1 MAVGIVMHMCASSMC
16 VEAVHV
22 SGRARLAADLSAQ
35 VNLTL
40 SGHTLGVFRPARR
53 ALSHQQH

>member
-1 MAVGIVMHMCASSMC
+1 MGMCIFMNQC
-16 VEAVHV
+16 VCEFV
-22 SGRARLAADLSAQ
+22 RARVMCGVVDRLSAQ

-40 SGHTLGVFRPARR
+40 SGHASGVYRPARR